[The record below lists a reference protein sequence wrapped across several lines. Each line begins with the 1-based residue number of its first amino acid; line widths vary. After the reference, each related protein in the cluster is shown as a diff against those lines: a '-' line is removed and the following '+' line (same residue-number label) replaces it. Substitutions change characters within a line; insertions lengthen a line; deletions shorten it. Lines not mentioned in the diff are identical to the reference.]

1 MPLRN
6 TPGRYGSVAQ
16 ALHWLVVVL
25 LIGQVAVGKIA
36 HEMPDGFDKLVLLAR
51 HKSFGIT
58 ILALAALRLAW
69 RLVDRPPPLPPMPGW
84 QRLASR
90 ATHGAL
96 YALLFAM
103 PVSGWLMSS
112 ASNYPVSW
120 FGLVQLPDFVA
131 PDRGLKH
138 LLEEVHETLATA
150 LIALAALHVAA
161 ALKHHFVDRD
171 GLLWRML
178 PWRGR

>member
-1 MPLRN
+1 MGLRN
-6 TPGRYGSVAQ
+6 TPERYGSVAQ
-16 ALHWLVVVL
+16 TLHWVVVLL

-51 HKSFGIT
+51 HKSVGIT

-69 RLVDRPPPLPPMPGW
+69 RLVDRPPAPPPMPRW
-84 QRLASR
+84 QFVASR
-90 ATHGAL
+90 ATHWGL

-103 PVSGWLMSS
+103 PLTGWMMSS

-131 PDRGLKH
+131 PDRDLKH
-138 LLEEVHETLATA
+138 LMEEIHETLAKA
-150 LIALAALHVAA
+150 LIALALLHVAA
-161 ALKHHFVDRD
+161 ALKHQFVNRD
-171 GLLWRML
+171 GLIWRML
-178 PWRGR
+178 PWRAR

>member
-1 MPLRN
+1 MGLRN
-6 TPGRYGSVAQ
+6 TPERYGSVAQ
-16 ALHWLVVVL
+16 ALHWLIVLL

-58 ILALAALRLAW
+58 ILGLALLRLVW
-69 RLVDRPPPLPPMPGW
+69 RLFDRPPPLPAMAGW
-84 QRLASR
+84 QRAAAR
-90 ATHGAL
+90 TTHWAL

-103 PVSGWLMSS
+103 PLSGWLMSS

-120 FGLVQLPDFVA
+120 FGLAQLPDFVA

-138 LLEEVHETLATA
+138 LLEELHETLATG
-150 LIALAALHVAA
+150 LIALALLHVAA
-161 ALKHHFVDRD
+161 ALKHQLVDRD

-178 PWRGR
+178 PWRAR